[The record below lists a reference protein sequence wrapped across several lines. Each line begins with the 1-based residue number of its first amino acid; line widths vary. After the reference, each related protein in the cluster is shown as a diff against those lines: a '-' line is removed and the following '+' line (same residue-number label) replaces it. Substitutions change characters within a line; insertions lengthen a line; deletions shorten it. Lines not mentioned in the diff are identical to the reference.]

1 MYESYEI
8 IGTEMPIYEELQ
20 KNHFTRS
27 EILAL
32 DERVEDYRA
41 VGFVQKR
48 KFYSPMYETCYER
61 KYI

>member
-1 MYESYEI
+1 MHESYEI
-8 IGTEMPIYEELQ
+8 VGTEMPIYEELQ

-32 DERVEDYRA
+32 EEQIEDYRA

-48 KFYSPMYETCYER
+48 KFDRPMYETCYER
-61 KYI
+61 KYL